1 MARKEQ
7 IEDVLATFD
16 FSVRFP
22 YHVSF
27 CWICSNP
34 TSKGVVI
41 VAQLCDGVRGRN
53 LCIWM

>member
-7 IEDVLATFD
+7 IEDLLATFD
-16 FSVRFP
+16 FSVRLS
-22 YHVSF
+22 YHFSF

-34 TSKGVVI
+34 TSTGVVI

-53 LCIWM
+53 